1 MTQLSPHFS
10 LEELSST
17 SHRELD
23 NTPSPAVVDVLRDTA
38 LRMEAVRSLLGDA
51 PIHVN
56 SGYRSPAVNKAV
68 GGVADSAHLTGH
80 ACDFIAPSFGDP
92 IDICKHLA
100 ASALQFDQV
109 IEEGTWVH
117 ISFAQ
122 PMRRQL
128 LTKAS
133 GGGYHT
139 GLPGD
144 PL

>member
-1 MTQLSPHFS
+1 MTRLTPHFS
-10 LEELSST
+10 LEELSAT

-23 NTPSPAVVDVLRDTA
+23 NTPSIDVVAALGDTA

-51 PIHVN
+51 PIHIN
-56 SGYRSPAVNKAV
+56 SGYRSPAVNQAV

-80 ACDFIAPSFGDP
+80 ACDFIAPGFGDP
-92 IDICKHLA
+92 LEICRRLA

-117 ISFAQ
+117 VSFAQ

-128 LTKAS
+128 LTKQA
-133 GGGYHT
+133 GGGYRL